1 MIQKNILT
9 SGTILI
15 ILLVFTTFPGQLT
28 AQDDKAI
35 SFGLFEEDDILNVS
49 LSFDIGTFM
58 KEKPEEEYLDAEIVI
73 YAKDTIYS
81 DLRISARGNY
91 RRRNCEFPP
100 IMLNFDD
107 FETGYSDLDDLNKV
121 KLVTH
126 CQDEEIYDIYL
137 LREYLIYKIYNIVTD
152 YSFRVRLL
160 DINYY
165 DINHDTLYANK
176 KGFII
181 EPVNT
186 LEERFGEDEIEE
198 VEITAEAI
206 ENEMMLKLSVFQYL
220 IANSDWFLPTL
231 HNLKIFGNADSLKN
245 LIAVP
250 YDFDYTGWVDTHYA
264 YAREDLGLEEIRDR
278 AFYGPCRSEEEYR
291 PILDYYLGLEDIIV
305 DTIKDFE
312 YLKGP
317 EKRDLI
323 QYVGSFYNLYRKDT
337 IMSICMDPCNNQ

>member
-1 MIQKNILT
+1 MRNRRTIILR
-9 SGTILI
+9 TILI
-15 ILLVFTTFPGQLT
+15 ILLVIPSLPLQLIGQGNKT
-28 AQDDKAI
+28 V
-35 SFGLFEEDDILNVS
+35 SFGLFEKEDILNVS
-49 LSFDIGTFM
+49 LAFDIGTFI
-58 KEKPEEEYLDAEIVI
+58 KEKPEEEYLDAQIAI
-73 YAKDTIYS
+73 FGKDTIYS
-81 DLRISARGNY
+81 GLRISTRGNF

-107 FETGYSDLDDLNKV
+107 FETGYSDLDNLNKV
-121 KLVTH
+121 KLVSH
-126 CQDEEIYDIYL
+126 CKDEEIYDIYL
-137 LREYLIYKIYNIVTD
+137 MREYLIYRIYNIVTD

-165 DINHDTLYANK
+165 DINYDTLYANK

-186 LEERFGEDEIEE
+186 LEERFGEDEIED
-198 VEITAEAI
+198 ITMKSDAI
-206 ENEMMLKLSVFQYL
+206 ENELMLKLSVFQYI
-220 IANSDWFLPTL
+220 IANSDWFLPTM
-231 HNLKIFGNADSLKN
+231 HNLKIFGNEDSLKN

-250 YDFDYTGWVDTHYA
+250 YDFDYTGWVNTHYA

-278 AFYGPCRSEEEYR
+278 AFYGPCRGEEEYR
-291 PILDYYLGLEDIIV
+291 PILDYYLGLEDIFI

-323 QYVGSFYNLYRKDT
+323 QFVRSFYKLYRNDE
-337 IMSICMDPCNNQ
+337 ILDICLNPRTQ